1 MSGAVYVV
9 IGGGPDGA
17 FYARQ
22 LLRAA
27 DAGRLAP
34 GAIRVVDRDPACA
47 AAALRDPRLRLEVAD
62 WDEWLDAHLADLGPA
77 GQIVP
82 YHWAPHLLL
91 GWLER
96 QAHARGLGTRR
107 EPSVPGSGLPY
118 EADTRDGSR
127 ALSFA
132 TWVCPLTCIE
142 PALCP
147 HTRGPRDWSLCSD
160 LAGGRRPRAPLE
172 HRIVWR
178 CLHHAWGVGTIP
190 VAEVLA
196 GRDRL
201 LAEAAQGERLWLVAT
216 ASHCHGLA
224 ARLRVGPRDLA

>member
-27 DAGRLAP
+27 AGGRLAP
-34 GAIRVVDRDPACA
+34 AAIRVVDRDPACA
-47 AAALRDPRLRLEVAD
+47 ASALCDPRVRLEVAP
-62 WDEWLDAHLADLGPA
+62 WDEWLDAHLAGLGA
-77 GQIVP
+77 ADQVVP

-96 QAHARGLGTRR
+96 QAHAHGLRTRR
-107 EPSVPGSGLPY
+107 EPPVPARGLPY

-132 TWVCPLTCIE
+132 TWVCPRTCIE

-160 LAGGRRPRAPLE
+160 LATGPRCALPAE
-172 HRIVWR
+172 QSIVWR

-201 LAEAAQGERLWLVAT
+201 LAAASATEGLWLVVT

-224 ARLRVGPRDLA
+224 ARLRVGPHDLA